1 MSRLMDITVI
11 LVHQTD
17 GAILVAE
24 DEEHE
29 GVWLPKSRV
38 EFVVIR
44 KTKSGHDVAEVTL
57 PEYLAQEKGLI

>member
-1 MSRLMDITVI
+1 MSRLIDVTMIFI
-11 LVHQTD
+11 HQTD
-17 GAILVAE
+17 LAVLVAE

-44 KTKSGHDVAEVTL
+44 KTKSGRDVVEVTL
-57 PEYLAQEKGLI
+57 PEHLAQEKGLI